1 MDNKIKLYDTDSV
14 IVYADTG
21 EPYETNEDITS
32 HICGQ
37 SRVAEINNENGELGD
52 WLPNTKW
59 LPMTELS
66 KEWQDKFIAELTE
79 MAKL

>member
-1 MDNKIKLYDTDSV
+1 MKLFNTDFV
-14 IVYADTG
+14 IVHADTN
-21 EPYETNEDITS
+21 EPYETNADITS

-79 MAKL
+79 MEKV